1 MKKNYLSPS
10 LAVYHLDVA
19 APILAGSIFDG
30 NVETP
35 QDLIIGDDDVITD
48 ENDIG

>member
-10 LAVYHLDVA
+10 LVVYHLDVA
-19 APILAGSIFDG
+19 APILAGSTFDG

-35 QDLIIGDDDVITD
+35 QDLIMGDDVITN
-48 ENDIG
+48 EEDIG